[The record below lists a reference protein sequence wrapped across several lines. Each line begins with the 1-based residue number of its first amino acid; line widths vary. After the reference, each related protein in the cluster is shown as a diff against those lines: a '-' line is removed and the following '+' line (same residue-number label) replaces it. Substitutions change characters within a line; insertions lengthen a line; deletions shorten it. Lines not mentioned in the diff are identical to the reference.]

1 MLLRRL
7 PPTTLALAVLVLA
20 GCADMGNIKPQSH
33 SLPANSL
40 NAGSAIRSAA
50 PMAWPTEAWWEALGD
65 AQLNRLVAAAVAD
78 NPSLKVAQARV
89 RQAQA
94 LAGVA
99 EAATLP
105 RVDASVSADRERYS
119 AHSTVPPPLAGNWAW
134 RNTATVNAAYD
145 LDLWGRNR
153 DLLAA
158 ALDDAQVASAEAQ
171 ASRLALETAVVRNY
185 IQLWYDYL
193 VLDQVR
199 ASLQQREKILE
210 ITRRRHAAGL
220 ATAID
225 VTTVETTL
233 PAGRREQ
240 EQIEEAIALLRN
252 QLAALIGKGP
262 GDGESITRPGLALR
276 DGVGLPGTLPAEL
289 VGRRPDLAA
298 QRWRVEAA
306 SQGIAAAKAAFYPN
320 INIVAFA
327 GLQSLG
333 FSKFLS
339 AGSMVRGVTPALSLP
354 IFEGGRLRSQLGAQ
368 SAAYDAAVEQ
378 YNATL
383 VHALLEV
390 ANTVTQM
397 QSVET
402 QRQLATQAL
411 ASARQAHALADRS
424 FRAGITDSLTVLSA
438 RLVLLGEEQQAARVE
453 MQRLD
458 NYASLMAALGG
469 GLKMSLP

>member
-1 MLLRRL
+1 MLRRFA
-7 PPTTLALAVLVLA
+7 PTALAMAALALA

-33 SLPANSL
+33 TLPANEL
-40 NAGSAIRSAA
+40 KAGSAIHAA
-50 PMAWPTEAWWEALGD
+50 KAVAWPTDAWWEALGD
-65 AQLNRLVAAAVAD
+65 AQLNRLVRAAIAD
-78 NPSLKVAQARV
+78 NPTLKVAQARV

-94 LAGVA
+94 YAGVA

-105 RVDASVSADRERYS
+105 RVDGSVSLDRERYS
-119 AHSTVPPPLAGNWAW
+119 AHSTVPAPLAGNWAW
-134 RNTATVNAAYD
+134 RNTANITAAHD

-153 DLLAA
+153 DLLAQ

-171 ASRLALETAVVRNY
+171 ASRLTLETAVVRNY

-193 VLDQVR
+193 VLDQVHD
-199 ASLQQREKILE
+199 SLKQRERILE
-210 ITRRRHAAGL
+210 ITKRRHAAGL
-220 ATAID
+220 ASSID

-233 PAGRREQ
+233 PAGRRDQ

-252 QLAALIGKGP
+252 QLAALIGRGP
-262 GDGESITRPGLALR
+262 GDGESITRPRLDLR
-276 DGVGLPGTLPAEL
+276 AEAGLPSALPAEL
-289 VGRRPDLAA
+289 VSRRPDLAA
-298 QRWRVEAA
+298 QRWRVESA

-327 GLQSLG
+327 GFQSLG
-333 FSKFLS
+333 FSKFLTS
-339 AGSMVRGVTPALSLP
+339 GSMVRGVTPALSLP

-368 SAAYDAAVEQ
+368 SANYDAAVEQ
-378 YNATL
+378 YNSTL
-383 VHALLEV
+383 IHALLEV

-397 QSVET
+397 QSNET

-411 ASARQAHALADRS
+411 ASARQAHTLADRS